1 MIKSEVETFRWNDEN
16 QQLEIL
22 DPVIQEPLSGTDWP
36 RDMPVK
42 TGGGFVEN
50 VSSIDVTYAST
61 GDGENIFADN
71 ANDIPVMQVDFSKN
85 AARTFNFM
93 EYMRIGYVEREKCH
107 KLTMNL
113 EETLNKPRC
122 ISM

>member
-1 MIKSEVETFRWNDEN
+1 MKMTPNLRSKKYVGDSYAFL
-16 QQLEIL
+16 QKQLEIL

-71 ANDIPVMQVDFSKN
+71 ANDIPVMQVDFIKN

-93 EYMRIGYVEREKCH
+93 EYMRIGYVEREKC
-107 KLTMNL
+107 
-113 EETLNKPRC
+113 
-122 ISM
+122 S